1 MKCEFLHNVALNQ
14 QLIHVSHTL
23 YPAEIFNTYLCCINV
38 SKGCTMR
45 ESEINPIA
53 VILTANTMPTR
64 YTITEND
71 RFCATYFHSRWRKVT
86 LMWHFV
92 GFLTQQTCFLTS
104 RESVFEENCSF
115 FWLGPFCDFCWYFDE
130 LCSSVSNVLCF
141 ISALFLPQVRGCCTC
156 EGCNRKP
163 CECLSEQR
171 IHSVVWHQAHSA
183 AAPISSLWL
192 GDNRPIWFRGHWA
205 PR

>member
-1 MKCEFLHNVALNQ
+1 MCPILSTQ
-14 QLIHVSHTL
+14 QKSLTHFCVVLMCQRAARWEKVKWIPLRLFWQPTQCRHDTQSVRMIVFVSHIFTL
-23 YPAEIFNTYLCCINV
+23 ADEKSHWCDILLGSLPN
-38 SKGCTMR
+38 KH
-45 ESEINPIA
+45 
-53 VILTANTMPTR
+53 VILHLENQFLKKTAASL
-64 YTITEND
+64 D
-71 RFCATYFHSRWRKVT
+71 
-86 LMWHFV
+86 
-92 GFLTQQTCFLTS
+92 
-104 RESVFEENCSF
+104 F
-115 FWLGPFCDFCWYFDE
+115 FDFCWYFDE
-130 LCSSVSNVLCF
+130 LCSSVRNVLCF

-171 IHSVVWHQAHSA
+171 IHSVVRHQAHSA